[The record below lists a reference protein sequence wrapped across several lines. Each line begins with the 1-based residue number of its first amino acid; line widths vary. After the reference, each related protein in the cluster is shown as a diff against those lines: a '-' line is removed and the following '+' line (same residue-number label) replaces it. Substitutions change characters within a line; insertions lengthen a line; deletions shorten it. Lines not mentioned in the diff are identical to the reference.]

1 MCKNIIVMIKLIV
14 STMKK
19 KTHKLE
25 KIVIVG
31 AGGLGK
37 EVLWTIS
44 SINKVSNVFDVIGFL
59 DDNKKLH
66 GKKLHGYPILGGIT
80 WLSNKKKMSCIVAIG
95 DSKIR
100 ERVVK
105 KLKNFNLNFPTII
118 HPSVIMSEFVT
129 IGKGTIIHAGSIIPP
144 NSEIG
149 NFVFINLRSQIGH
162 DCKIKDFVSIMAGV
176 NITGETI
183 IEKGA
188 YIASGVTV
196 RDDIKIGEWS
206 VVGIGSAIGNDVK
219 PYSLYLGN
227 PGIFI
232 RKIKNEKS
240 RPKL

>member
-1 MCKNIIVMIKLIV
+1 MVSSSPIFPTECIETIIIMLKFIV
-14 STMKK
+14 GIMKK
-19 KTHKLE
+19 KNRKFQ

-31 AGGLGK
+31 AGGQGK
-37 EVLWTIS
+37 DVLWTIMD
-44 SINKVSNVFDVIGFL
+44 INKASNVFDVIGFL

-66 GKKLHGYPILGGIT
+66 GKKINGYSILGGIN
-80 WLSNKKKMSCIVAIG
+80 WLSNKKEIGCVVAIG

-105 KLKNFNLNFPTII
+105 KLKNFNVSFPSII

-129 IGKGTIIHAGSIIPP
+129 VGKGTIIHAGAIIPP
-144 NSEIG
+144 DSEIG
-149 NFVFINLRSQIGH
+149 NFVFINLRGQIGH

-176 NITGETI
+176 NITGDTI

-206 VVGIGSAIGNDVK
+206 VVGIGSAIAVSYTHLTL
-219 PYSLYLGN
+219 PTILLV
-227 PGIFI
+227 
-232 RKIKNEKS
+232 
-240 RPKL
+240 

>member
-1 MCKNIIVMIKLIV
+1 MAKKPIK
-14 STMKK
+14 T
-19 KTHKLE
+19 
-25 KIVIVG
+25 VIVG
-31 AGGLGK
+31 ARGSGK
-37 EVLWTIS
+37 DVLWTIKD
-44 SINKVSNVFDVIGFL
+44 INKISNAFDVIGFL
-59 DDNKKLH
+59 DDDKKLH
-66 GKKLHGYPILGGIT
+66 GKKINGYPILGGIN
-80 WLSNKKKMSCIVAIG
+80 WLSNKKKIGCVVAIG

-105 KLKNFNLNFPTII
+105 KLKNFNVSFPSII

-129 IGKGTIIHAGSIIPP
+129 VGKGTIICAGGIISPY
-144 NSEIG
+144 SEIG
-149 NFVFINLRSQIGH
+149 NFVFINLRSLIAH
-162 DCKIKDFVSIMAGV
+162 NCKIKDFVSIMAGV

-206 VVGIGSAIGNDVK
+206 VIGIGSAIGNDVK

-227 PGIFI
+227 PGILI
-232 RKIKNEKS
+232 RKIKDEKS

>member
-1 MCKNIIVMIKLIV
+1 MIEFIVGI
-14 STMKK
+14 MKK
-19 KTHKLE
+19 KYHELK

-37 EVLWTIS
+37 EVLWNIID
-44 SINKVSNVFDVIGFL
+44 INKASNVFDVVGFL
-59 DDNKKLH
+59 DDNKKLR
-66 GKKLHGYPILGGIT
+66 GKKINGYPILGDIN
-80 WLSNKKKMSCIVAIG
+80 WLSNKKKIGCIIAIG
-95 DSKIR
+95 DSRIK

-105 KLKNFNLNFPTII
+105 KLKNFNVSFPSII

-129 IGKGTIIHAGSIIPP
+129 VGKGTIICAGGIISPY
-144 NSEIG
+144 SEIG
-149 NFVFINLRSQIGH
+149 DFVFISLSSLIAH

-176 NITGETI
+176 TVTGDTI

-196 RDDIKIGEWS
+196 RNEIKIGKWS
-206 VVGIGSAIGNDVK
+206 VIGIGGVIGNDVK

-227 PGIFI
+227 PGRLI
-232 RKIKNEKS
+232 RKIKDEKS

>member
-1 MCKNIIVMIKLIV
+1 MIEFIVGI
-14 STMKK
+14 MKK
-19 KTHKLE
+19 KYHELK

-37 EVLWTIS
+37 EVLWNIID
-44 SINKVSNVFDVIGFL
+44 INKASNVFDVVGFL

-66 GKKLHGYPILGGIT
+66 GKKINGYPILGDIN
-80 WLSNKKKMSCIVAIG
+80 WLSNKKKIGCIIAIG
-95 DSKIR
+95 DSRIK

-105 KLKNFNLNFPTII
+105 KLKNFNVSFPSII

-129 IGKGTIIHAGSIIPP
+129 VGKGTIIHAGAIIPP
-144 NSEIG
+144 DSEIG

-176 NITGETI
+176 TVTGDTI

-196 RDDIKIGEWS
+196 RDNIKIGKWS
-206 VVGIGSAIGNDVK
+206 VIGIGSAIGNNVK

-227 PGIFI
+227 PSRLI
-232 RKIKNEKS
+232 RKIKDEKS
-240 RPKL
+240 RPRL